1 LEFVVRHPRK
11 TPAAAST
18 LIVIAILSC
27 LQAPTATARTDR
39 ESGSD
44 EVARLFL
51 VGPRRPWDVYDRT
64 STYKWFSVGR
74 VYAVRDS
81 SLNRQLIVGA
91 LGDGTPPVN
100 LTGPENR
107 KATADF
113 LSRQFSG
120 RFPGRGKVDGVAQL
134 LKDVTLGPRGVIAD
148 RHFLQS
154 QKWGTGSVREWLKGR
169 EKEPKVFEGICTGVE
184 TREDENEWQL
194 RFNVFNTE
202 GGVDRLT
209 AVGTRAPLTIQRV
222 SVEELKRAGE
232 FFFPL
237 EGSR

>member
-1 LEFVVRHPRK
+1 MRHPRK

-18 LIVIAILSC
+18 LMVLAILSC
-27 LQAPTATARTDR
+27 LQAPAATARADR
-39 ESGSD
+39 ASGTD

-51 VGPRRPWDVYDRT
+51 VGPRRPWDVSDRT
-64 STYKWFSVGR
+64 SAYRWFSVGR
-74 VYAVRDS
+74 VYEVRDS

-91 LGDGTPPVN
+91 LGDGTPPVS

-113 LSRQFSG
+113 LSKQFNG
-120 RFPGRGKVDGVAQL
+120 RFPGRAKAEGVAQL
-134 LKDVTLGPRGVIAD
+134 LKDVTLGPYGVIAD
-148 RHFLQS
+148 RQFLQS
-154 QKWGTGSVREWLKGR
+154 QKRGTGSVREWLKGR
-169 EKEPKVFEGICTGVE
+169 ETDPKVFEGFCTDVE
-184 TREDENEWQL
+184 AREDKNDWLLQ
-194 RFNVFNTE
+194 FNVFNTE

-209 AVGTRAPLTIQRV
+209 ATGTISPLTIQRV
-222 SVEELKRAGE
+222 SVKELKPAGE